1 MKLFLQ
7 MVFIFCYIHA
17 CLRRLFHKS
26 FCAIGKHNIGIGYE
40 NQRCLTALADLFNH
54 RKHLVRR
61 HTAGQSTQVGSLD
74 HRTFLSPG
82 QSVFYLPYILP
93 EKGDKRNLHWSFLLY
108 AWTTKK
114 PAHDKYCQG
123 RAYIQS
129 TLKPESMSSVQFGIP
144 FLLDLHP
151 HSQQL
156 SGCKAN
162 PIKSTAPS
170 PTYRK

>member
-1 MKLFLQ
+1 

-17 CLRRLFHKS
+17 CLRRLFHKP
-26 FCAIGKHNIGIGYE
+26 FCAIGKHNIDIGHE

-74 HRTFLSPG
+74 HRTFLLDSLYFTFRIFSPKKA
-82 QSVFYLPYILP
+82 IK
-93 EKGDKRNLHWSFLLY
+93 ETLHWSFLLY

>member
-1 MKLFLQ
+1 MKTSDVSQLLRISSTIANTLS
-7 MVFIFCYIHA
+7 VVTPPDRA
-17 CLRRLFHKS
+17 RRLAPWITGPS
-26 FCAIGKHNIGIGYE
+26 F
-40 NQRCLTALADLFNH
+40 LLD
-54 RKHLVRR
+54 
-61 HTAGQSTQVGSLD
+61 SLYF
-74 HRTFLSPG
+74 TFRIS
-82 QSVFYLPYILP
+82 SP
-93 EKGDKRNLHWSFLLY
+93 EKGDKRNLHWSLLLY

-144 FLLDLHP
+144 FLLNLHP